1 MVEKSSESLVTGR
14 NGRHSKIHLQ
24 ECLSPCEL
32 TYNVVSVRAHKILYQ
47 AFRLSFMGNEASIA
61 AGALQAKAKMSQALD
76 SVDQSFQ
83 GPPVAKN
90 NKDFTKVHQDRER
103 E

>member
-1 MVEKSSESLVTGR
+1 
-14 NGRHSKIHLQ
+14 
-24 ECLSPCEL
+24 
-32 TYNVVSVRAHKILYQ
+32 
-47 AFRLSFMGNEASIA
+47 MGNEASIA

-76 SVDQSFQ
+76 SVDQSFKS
-83 GPPVAKN
+83 PPVAKN

>member
-1 MVEKSSESLVTGR
+1 MVVVAT
-14 NGRHSKIHLQ
+14 LQ
-24 ECLSPCEL
+24 QILRFVSCFEL
-32 TYNVVSVRAHKILYQ
+32 NNTVSG
-47 AFRLSFMGNEASIA
+47 FSRLFFMGNEASIA

-76 SVDQSFQ
+76 SVDQSFKS
-83 GPPVAKN
+83 PPVAKN